1 MGSGLWGLIAA
12 PLFYYEEGEWC
23 SVVTG
28 AATADL
34 ARYRLHRLPGLAGDA
49 GLEHGGGRGLHG
61 LAHCLR
67 HPYLRLPQGAS
78 ARVCRAATPSVQA
91 IRQFRVDP
99 AHEIRGLD
107 VVKHSEPA
115 YPIGERRQ
123 PGLQYQPCAGAYI
136 EDDLKKP
143 PEVTTPRLEQKQQLD
158 MRMPQVQG
166 F

>member
-1 MGSGLWGLIAA
+1 MLAWNMAGAGAFMGWHTVCGILTFGFLKV
-12 PLFYYEEGEWC
+12 L
-23 SVVTG
+23 V
-28 AATADL
+28 
-34 ARYRLHRLPGLAGDA
+34 
-49 GLEHGGGRGLHG
+49 LEC
-61 LAHCLR
+61 A
-67 HPYLRLPQGAS
+67 
-78 ARVCRAATPSVQA
+78 RAALPRPVQA